1 MRSVIFEEF
10 DEARLDA
17 GFFMSDVEERLGIS
31 RRTYYHWR
39 KVGRVPLWA
48 YDLIRL
54 HGGDLTPIG
63 LKRWRLNRDVLYHT
77 DLNPKYHS
85 WPLHELLSEI
95 VYPLRRGEFQG
106 STNAHHS
113 HETQQNALHESEQVV
128 IPIPLLK

>member
-1 MRSVIFEEF
+1 MFEEF

-17 GFFMSDVEERLGIS
+17 GFFMCDVEERLGIS

-39 KVGRVPLWA
+39 KIGRVPKWA

-77 DLNPKYHS
+77 DLNPRYHS
-85 WPLHELLSEI
+85 WPLHDLLAEI
-95 VYPLRRGEFQG
+95 VFPLRRCEFQKARETFLNEQPCTK
-106 STNAHHS
+106 SLPISDQLLHS
-113 HETQQNALHESEQVV
+113 ET
-128 IPIPLLK
+128 PLK